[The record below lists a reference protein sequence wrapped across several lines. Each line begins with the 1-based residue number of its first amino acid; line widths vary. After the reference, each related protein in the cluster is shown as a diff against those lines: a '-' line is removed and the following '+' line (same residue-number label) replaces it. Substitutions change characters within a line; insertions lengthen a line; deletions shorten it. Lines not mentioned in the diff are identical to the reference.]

1 MYNFDT
7 IVDRINTY
15 SIKWDIDELPE
26 ACRDAI
32 PMWIADMDFACS
44 PDIVKAIQTRAE
56 HPIYGYTKRSENYYQ
71 SFIDWMRHRNGWS
84 IEKDWILFSPGV
96 VPALNLAVLAY
107 TQPGDKVIIQPPVY
121 NPFSAAVL
129 NNSRQLVENPLII
142 RDGRYTM
149 DFEDLER
156 KIDPQ
161 TKLLILCNPHNPVGR
176 VWTRGELS
184 ELIDICSSRNIL
196 IISDEIHSDIILG
209 TEVHRC
215 TASLSDRAAAITIT
229 LTAPN
234 KTFNL
239 AGLQI
244 ANIIIPNSE
253 LRKAFM
259 QQATNIGLNLTNTFG
274 MVAQEAAYTKG
285 EPWLEE
291 LLSYLKE
298 NYATLKSF
306 IETRMPSLKVFPL
319 EGTYLPWLDCRGLGL
334 SDSELQDLFLKKAK
348 LWLDDGTMF
357 GTGGSGF
364 MRINIACPRSL
375 LIKALEQLENAIR
388 TNA

>member
-1 MYNFDT
+1 
-7 IVDRINTY
+7 
-15 SIKWDIDELPE
+15 
-26 ACRDAI
+26 
-32 PMWIADMDFACS
+32 
-44 PDIVKAIQTRAE
+44 
-56 HPIYGYTKRSENYYQ
+56 
-71 SFIDWMRHRNGWS
+71 
-84 IEKDWILFSPGV
+84 
-96 VPALNLAVLAY
+96 
-107 TQPGDKVIIQPPVY
+107 
-121 NPFSAAVL
+121 VL

-244 ANIIIPNSE
+244 ANIVIPNSE